1 MLPFEKNEDVVA
13 VKVLKGKFIG
23 YTLALRLMYFG
34 CLSDSHTFY
43 M

>member
-23 YTLALRLMYFG
+23 YTLALPNVLW
-34 CLSDSHTFY
+34 LSV
-43 M
+43 